1 VKNNFNNAVKY
12 LSRRTD
18 YISSISCDIAQI
30 LFGVLAVESL
40 TRTIINWNSVIAGVL
55 LSVVC
60 WVVGI
65 ISFRIK

>member
-1 VKNNFNNAVKY
+1 MIVKY
-12 LSRRTD
+12 LLERSD

-40 TRTIINWNSVIAGVL
+40 TRSIVNWNSVIAGVL
-55 LSVVC
+55 LSVAC

-65 ISFRIK
+65 INFKIK

>member
-1 VKNNFNNAVKY
+1 MAVKY
-12 LSRRTD
+12 LLERAD
-18 YISSISCDIAQI
+18 YISGISCDIAQI

-40 TRTIINWNSVIAGVL
+40 TRTIVNWNSVIVGVL
-55 LSVVC
+55 LSAAC

>member
-1 VKNNFNNAVKY
+1 MNNNFNKAVKY

-18 YISSISCDIAQI
+18 YISTTSCEIAQI

-40 TRTIINWNSVIAGVL
+40 TRTIINWNSVMAGVL
-55 LSVVC
+55 LSVAC

-65 ISFRIK
+65 